1 MKISVAMAAYNG
13 EGYIVQQLTTILNQL
28 GEDDEVIVSVDPCK
42 DNTLNV
48 LKALAQIDARV
59 KPLEGEGKG
68 LIKNFE
74 NAINNCTG
82 DFIFLSDQDDVWAAD
97 KVQTVL
103 QAFIERE
110 ADLVLHNCSL
120 VDASLKPIAG
130 GENFFAAH
138 GSKKGYRQ
146 NIIKNSYMGCCMAFR
161 KELVREFMPFPDN
174 IPMHDQWIGLIAER
188 CGAVI
193 EFIDKPLLY
202 YRRHGGNVSDTRHAS
217 LIKMIQWRLDVLKA
231 LKTAEQASVR
241 EEKQ

>member
-13 EGYIVQQLTTILNQL
+13 EAYIVQQLTTILNQL
-28 GEDDEVIVSVDPCK
+28 GEDDEVVVSVDPCK

-48 LKALAQIDARV
+48 VKTLAQIDARV
-59 KPLEGEGKG
+59 KPIEGAGKG

-74 NAINNCTG
+74 NAICHCAG
-82 DFIFLSDQDDVWAAD
+82 DFIFLSDQDDVWAPD
-97 KVQTVL
+97 KVETVRK
-103 QAFIERE
+103 AFTERQ

-120 VDASLKPIAG
+120 VDARLRPIAG
-130 GENFFAAH
+130 GEDFFAAH
-138 GSKKGYRQ
+138 GSKRGYRQ

-161 KELVREFMPFPDN
+161 KELVREFMPFPEI

-202 YRRHGGNVSDTRHAS
+202 YRRHGGNVSETRHAS
-217 LIKMIQWRLDVLKA
+217 VIQMIQWRRDVIKA
-231 LKTAEQASVR
+231 LKAAKQPLVR